1 LRRRRRQ
8 STQVFKQKDITSQ
21 KSPYYDSIKKAKFN
35 WKRWLRA
42 LFFIV
47 IFAGISYFIF
57 TFDYSSEIM
66 PQGDQPADTVQ
77 TTEPPVEESVEIE
90 AVPPFEQ
97 NIQIEVLNGCGVNGI
112 AKIFQAYLRKQGF
125 DVVNTE
131 NYMVDGKRRWDIQQ
145 SMIIDHIG
153 DSEQAQA
160 IARSLGVAEDKII
173 DKKTPNPIYDMSVVI
188 GKDYKNLSALQ

>member
-8 STQVFKQKDITSQ
+8 STQVFKKKNISSQ
-21 KSPYYDSIKKAKFN
+21 KSPYYNSITKAKFN

-47 IFAGISYFIF
+47 IFAAISYFIY

-66 PQGDQPADTVQ
+66 PQGDQPVDTVR
-77 TTEPPVEESVEIE
+77 TTEPPVEESLEIE

-131 NYMVDGKRRWDIQQ
+131 NYMVDGKRSWDIQQ

-160 IARSLGVAEDKII
+160 IARSLGIAEDKII
-173 DKKTPNPIYDMSVVI
+173 DKKIPNPIYDMSVVI